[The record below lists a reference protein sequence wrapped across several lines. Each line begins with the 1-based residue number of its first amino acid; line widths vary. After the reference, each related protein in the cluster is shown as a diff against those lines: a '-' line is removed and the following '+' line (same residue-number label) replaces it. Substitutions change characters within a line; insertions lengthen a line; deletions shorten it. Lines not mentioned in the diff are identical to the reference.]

1 MSAKKP
7 EWSRALARR
16 IGLPGEMQFAEN
28 TIRPGL
34 TMHVACEQ
42 GNHLVDVKIRAHDR
56 PDQVVK
62 RMLQAGWTIG
72 SKPVCPEHGRKKKV
86 SSNDKGNHDVNT
98 TAPVEALSVSASDK
112 ARAARREALEW
123 LSESFD
129 TATGT
134 YKAGVSDASIAHET
148 GIAVKAVA
156 DLRAEFYGPLRE
168 PSEVADLRAI
178 LAEIMAKGNSLQTE
192 IAALHRR
199 AADASER
206 IASLVRKNGW
216 AG

>member
-1 MSAKKP
+1 
-7 EWSRALARR
+7 
-16 IGLPGEMQFAEN
+16 MQFAEN
-28 TIRPGL
+28 PIRPGL
-34 TMHVACEQ
+34 TMHVACER
-42 GNHLVDVKIRAHDR
+42 GDHVVDVKIRAHDH
-56 PDQVVK
+56 PDHVVK

-72 SKPVCPEHGRKKKV
+72 SKPVCPEHGRKEKV
-86 SSNDKGNHDVNT
+86 AGNDKGNNDVNT
-98 TAPVEALSVSASDK
+98 PAPIEAPSMSASDK

-134 YKAGVSDASIAHET
+134 YKAGVSDASIANET

-168 PSEVADLRAI
+168 PSEIADLRAI
-178 LAEIMAKGNSLQTE
+178 LVEILAKGDSLQAE

-199 AADASER
+199 NADVSER
-206 IASLVRKNGW
+206 IASLARKNGW